1 MKKIII
7 IFALAFSH
15 FFNVYGQK
23 DKLDQLFD
31 KYQEVEGVTS
41 IKIAKPM
48 FGMLNNLDLGDA
60 ELDQIKP
67 LLSKINGLKV
77 LIAEKSQDGSSVKG
91 QKLDQISK
99 DISSY
104 LSNLNYN
111 EIMTMN
117 SNGAK
122 IKFLSAEEKNG
133 ILDDLLLSIDSGGE
147 ENILVKLDG
156 KLSMNDINKLI
167 SSTETKI
174 NPVTYTRNNITS
186 DITSS
191 YLNGEARNVGEFS
204 GIQVSTGVNVVFKQ
218 ESPTNIKVIA
228 DADKLQYIVTKVE
241 NGVLK
246 VYVDNKGQKNLKF
259 KNISVNVSS
268 PRMDNIKTSSGSTFT
283 TVNAVKENNMVI
295 DASSGSIVKGK
306 FMISNN
312 TTVEAT
318 SGSDIKINI
327 NSKNFTFKGSS
338 GSNTSFEGQTG
349 IASFDMSSGAL
360 CNAENLK
367 VNMADA
373 ESSSGSSLSVNVT
386 DKLKAKASSGGIIKY
401 KGNPEITS
409 DISKTSGGA
418 LKQIN

>member
-1 MKKIII
+1 MKKIFI

-15 FFNVYGQK
+15 FFNIYGQEK

-48 FGMLNNLDLGDA
+48 FGMLSSLDLGDA

-67 LLSKINGLKV
+67 LLSKIKGLKV
-77 LIAEKSQDGSSVKG
+77 FIAEKPQDGSSAKG
-91 QKLDQISK
+91 QKLSQISK

-104 LSNLNYN
+104 LSTLNYS

-156 KLSMNDINKLI
+156 KLSMDDINKI
-167 SSTETKI
+167 INSTETKI
-174 NPVTYTRNNITS
+174 NPVTNTRNNITS
-186 DITSS
+186 ENTS
-191 YLNGEARNVGEFS
+191 YLNGESRNVGEFS
-204 GIQVSTGVNVVFKQ
+204 GIQVSTGVNLVFKQ
-218 ESPTNIKVIA
+218 ESPTNVKVIA
-228 DADKLQYIVTKVE
+228 DADKLQYIVTRVD
-241 NGVLK
+241 NGVLR
-246 VYVDNKGQKNLKF
+246 VYVDNKGEKNMKF

-268 PRMDNIKTSSGSTFT
+268 PRMDNIKVSSGATFT
-283 TVNAVKENNMVI
+283 TINSVKENNLTI
-295 DASSGSIVKGK
+295 DASSGSVVKGK
-306 FMISNN
+306 FNISNN
-312 TTVEAT
+312 TNVEAS
-318 SGSDIKINI
+318 SGTNVKVEV
-327 NSKNFTFKGSS
+327 NSKNLVFKGSS
-338 GSNTSFEGQTG
+338 GSDTSLEGQAGT
-349 IASFDMSSGAL
+349 ATFDVSSGAVFKGEAFRT
-360 CNAENLK
+360 NQAE
-367 VNMADA
+367 A
-373 ESSSGSSLSVNVT
+373 EATSGASVSVNVS
-386 DKLKAKASSGGIIKY
+386 DKLKAKASSGGLIKY

-409 DISKTSGGA
+409 DISKMSGGA

>member
-1 MKKIII
+1 MKKIIF

-77 LIAEKSQDGSSVKG
+77 FIAEKPQDGNSAKG
-91 QKLDQISK
+91 QKLSQISK

-104 LSNLNYN
+104 LSTLNYN

-147 ENILVKLDG
+147 ESILVKLDG
-156 KLSMNDINKLI
+156 KLSMDDINKI
-167 SSTETKI
+167 INSTETKI
-174 NPVTYTRNNITS
+174 NPVTNTRNNITS
-186 DITSS
+186 ENTSS
-191 YLNGEARNVGEFS
+191 YLNGESRNVGEFS
-204 GIQVSTGVNVVFKQ
+204 GIQVSTGVNLVFKQ
-218 ESPTNIKVIA
+218 ESPTSVKVIA
-228 DADKLQYIVTKVE
+228 DADKLQYIVTRVD
-241 NGVLK
+241 NGVLR
-246 VYVDNKGQKNLKF
+246 VYVDNKGEKNLKF

-268 PRMDNIKTSSGSTFT
+268 PRMDNIKASSGATFT
-283 TVNAVKENNMVI
+283 TVNSVKENNLTI
-295 DASSGSIVKGK
+295 DASSGSVVKGK
-306 FMISNN
+306 FNITNK
-312 TTVEAT
+312 TLVEAS
-318 SGSDIKINI
+318 SGTNVKVEV
-327 NSKNFTFKGSS
+327 NSKSLVFKGSS
-338 GSNTSFEGQTG
+338 GSDTSLEGQAGT
-349 IASFDMSSGAL
+349 ANFDVSSGAVFKGEAFRT
-360 CNAENLK
+360 NQAE
-367 VNMADA
+367 A
-373 ESSSGSSLSVNVT
+373 EATSGASVSVNVS
-386 DKLKAKASSGGIIKY
+386 DKLKAKASSGGLIKY
-401 KGNPEITS
+401 RGNPEITS
-409 DISKTSGGA
+409 DISKMSGGS

>member
-77 LIAEKSQDGSSVKG
+77 FIAEKSKDEGSVKG
-91 QKLDQISK
+91 QKLSQISK

-104 LSNLNYN
+104 LTTLNYN

-117 SNGAK
+117 SGGAK

-133 ILDDLLLSIDSGGE
+133 ILDDLLLSIDSGGD

-156 KLSMNDINKLI
+156 KLSMDDINKII

-174 NPVTYTRNNITS
+174 NPVTNTRNNITS
-186 DITSS
+186 GNTSS
-191 YLNGEARNVGEFS
+191 YLNGESRSVSEFS
-204 GIQVSTGVNVVFKQ
+204 GIQVSTGVIVNFSQ
-218 ESPTNIKVIA
+218 ESPTNVKVIA

-241 NGVLK
+241 DGVLK
-246 VYVDNKGQKNLKF
+246 VYVDNKGKKNLKF

-268 PRMDNIKTSSGSTFT
+268 PQMNNIKTSSGSIFNSITKINERNL
-283 TVNAVKENNMVI
+283 TVDV
-295 DASSGSIVKGK
+295 SSGSVVNGAFIV
-306 FMISNN
+306 SDNAD
-312 TTVEAT
+312 VSVS
-318 SGSDIKINI
+318 SGAVINSDIS
-327 NSKNFTFKGSS
+327 SKNITIKGSS
-338 GSNTSFEGQTG
+338 GGAVNLGGKANMG
-349 IASFDMSSGAL
+349 IIEVSSGAV
-360 CNAENLK
+360 CNADELK
-367 VNMADA
+367 FTSLTV
-373 ESSSGSSLSVNVT
+373 ESSSGAVVSGNVT
-386 DKLKAKASSGGIIKY
+386 DMLKAKASSGGIIKY
-401 KGNPEITS
+401 KGNPKI
-409 DISKTSGGA
+409 DANISKISGGT

>member
-77 LIAEKSQDGSSVKG
+77 FIAEKPQDGNSVKG

-174 NPVTYTRNNITS
+174 NPVTNTRNNITS

-228 DADKLQYIVTKVE
+228 DADKLQYIITKVE

-338 GSNTSFEGQTG
+338 GSNTTFEGQTG

-367 VNMADA
+367 ANMADA

>member
-77 LIAEKSQDGSSVKG
+77 LIAEKSQDGNSVKG

-349 IASFDMSSGAL
+349 IASFDISSGAL

>member
-1 MKKIII
+1 MKKIIV

-15 FFNVYGQK
+15 FYNVYGQK
-23 DKLDQLFD
+23 DKLDQLFE

-77 LIAEKSQDGSSVKG
+77 LIAEKSTDGKSVKG
-91 QKLDQISK
+91 QKLAQINK

-104 LSNLNYN
+104 LSTLNYS

-117 SNGAK
+117 SGGAK
-122 IKFLSAEEKNG
+122 IKFLSSEEKNG
-133 ILDDLLLSIDSGGE
+133 IMDDLLLSIDSGGD

-156 KLSMNDINKLI
+156 KLSMDDINKII
-167 SSTETKI
+167 SSTETKT
-174 NPVTYTRNNITS
+174 NPITNTRSSLTS
-186 DITSS
+186 ENTS
-191 YLNGEARNVGEFS
+191 YLNGESRSVGEFS

-218 ESPTNIKVIA
+218 ESPTNVKVIA
-228 DADKLQYIVTKVE
+228 DADKLQYIITKVE

-283 TVNAVKENNMVI
+283 TINSVKENNITI
-295 DASSGSIVKGK
+295 DASSGSVVKGK
-306 FMISNN
+306 FNIDNEAN
-312 TTVEAT
+312 VEAT
-318 SGSDIKINI
+318 SGSDIKIGV
-327 NSKNFTFKGSS
+327 NSKNLVFRGSS
-338 GSNTSFEGQTG
+338 GSDTSIEGQAG
-349 IASFDMSSGAL
+349 MAKFDISSGAL
-360 CNAENLK
+360 CKGENFRANQ
-367 VNMADA
+367 VEA
-373 ESSSGSSLSVNVT
+373 ESTSGASISLNVVE
-386 DKLKAKASSGGIIKY
+386 KLKAKASSGGSIKY
-401 KGNPEITS
+401 KGNPEIIS
-409 DISKTSGGA
+409 DISKMSGGS